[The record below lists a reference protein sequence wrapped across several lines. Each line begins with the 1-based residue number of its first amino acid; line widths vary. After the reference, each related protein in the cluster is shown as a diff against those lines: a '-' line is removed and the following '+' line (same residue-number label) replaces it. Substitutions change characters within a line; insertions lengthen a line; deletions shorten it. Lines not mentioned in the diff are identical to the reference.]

1 MFCLLIWR
9 CLQVKISLSRADG
22 QKKRSKRK
30 SRSLFILPFTKKID
44 NHNRYLGEAFEH
56 NFLAGVGGGE
66 KAFQKFERTNL
77 QKFKL

>member
-9 CLQVKISLSRADG
+9 CLQVKSSILRADG

-30 SRSLFILPFTKKID
+30 SRSLFILPFTEKID
-44 NHNRYLGEAFEH
+44 NHNRYLGEAFGH
-56 NFLAGVGGGE
+56 NFGRGGGGGE
-66 KAFQKFERTNL
+66 KVFQKFERTNL

>member
-9 CLQVKISLSRADG
+9 CLQVKSSISRADG
-22 QKKRSKRK
+22 QKKVTVAIYLAVHKKK
-30 SRSLFILPFTKKID
+30 STIITGTWVRHLNTI
-44 NHNRYLGEAFEH
+44 
-56 NFLAGVGGGE
+56 LAGVGGGGGK

>member
-56 NFLAGVGGGE
+56 NFLAGVGRRR
-66 KAFQKFERTNL
+66 FRNL
-77 QKFKL
+77 NEPIFKNSNSEG